1 MDIKT
6 FQEEV
11 GGIVDEVLSVYEE
24 SVGAVEQIIATPY
37 RFVEL
42 EEEIFNT
49 RKEREQISV
58 TLKVLLANNDSLRK
72 KDFDCMMSRILDVQE
87 KRASE
92 VRDMLRSYFDDQ
104 REMASVLREKLRVF
118 RASLGGENQEF
129 IRQFRAFA
137 DNLFQEREQ
146 RKKYV
151 EGKLHEYN
159 QSQQEI
165 AGALKKLLEKGKE
178 LRFRD
183 LKNLL
188 TEFENSRVKRK
199 REQSEREKEV
209 ADMLRGFKEK
219 RLSGQTSRYCKG
231 GS

>member
-72 KDFDCMMSRILDVQE
+72 KDFDCMMDRIFDAQE
-87 KRASE
+87 KRESE
-92 VRDMLRSYFDDQ
+92 VRCMLRSYFDGQ
-104 REMASVLREKLRVF
+104 KEMASVLREKLRVF
-118 RASLGGENQEF
+118 RANLGGENQEL
-129 IRQFRAFA
+129 IGQFRAFA

>member
-1 MDIKT
+1 MDSKA

-24 SVGAVEQIIATPY
+24 SVGTVEQIVSAPY

-42 EEEIFNT
+42 EGEIFNT
-49 RKEREQISV
+49 RKESGQIFV
-58 TLKVLLANNDSLRK
+58 TLKELLANNDSLRK
-72 KDFDCMMSRILDVQE
+72 KDFDCMMSRILDAQE
-87 KRASE
+87 ERASE
-92 VRDMLRSYFDDQ
+92 VRDMLRSYFDGQ

-118 RASLGGENQEF
+118 RADLGGENQEF

-146 RKKYV
+146 RRGYV

-165 AGALKKLLEKGKE
+165 AGALRKLLEKGKE

-209 ADMLRGFKEK
+209 ADMLKGFKEK
-219 RLSGQTSRYCKG
+219 RLGSRTSG
-231 GS
+231 